1 MSENQQAENR
11 HIASVSTLTI
21 IKVVAVF
28 LGLYFLFLIRDI
40 VLLLVISV
48 ILAAAISPL
57 VEWLYTRGR
66 FPRGLTVV
74 LVYIVFI
81 SFVVLVFS
89 LLLPKLAIEVVS
101 LGNNI
106 RDIQDSQ
113 LLQSSGFHEFLSRL
127 GLSNMLQN
135 LGLTLSGLTET
146 IFQRTLGVFSG
157 IFDVISVLV
166 ISFYLVI
173 QQDGMNEFAKS
184 LAPAEYHA
192 RIGSVVSKVQNR
204 LGKWLL
210 GQLALMFSIFLMTY
224 IGLSILHIKYSL
236 VLALLAGLL
245 EIVPYVGPI
254 LSAVPAI
261 LIALL
266 QSPLVALIV
275 VALYTFIQQSENYLL
290 VPKIIGKSIGA
301 NPLVILIAL
310 LVGFKIAG
318 ILGMLIAA
326 PLVAVGAVIMED
338 YDGHRK
344 SKAQV
349 A

>member
-1 MSENQQAENR
+1 MDENHQAEKR
-11 HIASVSTLTI
+11 HITGVSTSTI

-28 LGLYFLFLIRDI
+28 LGLYVLFLIRDI
-40 VLLLVISV
+40 VLLLVISI

-57 VEWLYTRGR
+57 VEWLYARLR

-81 SFVVLVFS
+81 SFVVLIFS
-89 LLLPKLAIEVVS
+89 LLLPKLAIEMVS

-106 RDIQDSQ
+106 RDFQDAQ
-113 LLQSSGFHEFLSRL
+113 FLQSSGFHQFLSRL

-166 ISFYLVI
+166 VSFYLVI
-173 QQDGMNEFAKS
+173 QQDGMKEFAKS
-184 LAPAEYHA
+184 LAPAEYHD
-192 RIGSVVSKVQNR
+192 RIGRAVAKVQSR

-210 GQLALMFSIFLMTY
+210 GQLTLMASIFLLTY
-224 IGLSILHIKYSL
+224 IGLSILGVKYSL
-236 VLALLAGLL
+236 VLALFAGLL

-254 LSAVPAI
+254 LSAVPAV
-261 LIALL
+261 
-266 QSPLVALIV
+266 LVALIQSPLMALLV
-275 VALYTFIQQSENYLL
+275 VALYTLIQQAENYLL

-326 PLVAVGAVIMED
+326 PLVAVGTVILED
-338 YDGHRK
+338 YDSHRK
-344 SKAQV
+344 SKVEV

>member
-1 MSENQQAENR
+1 MSQNQQAENR
-11 HIASVSTLTI
+11 QIINVSTHTI
-21 IKVVAVF
+21 VKIVAVF

-40 VLLLVISV
+40 ILLVIISM

-57 VEWLYTRGR
+57 VEWLYARLR

-106 RDIQDSQ
+106 RDLQDSQ
-113 LLQSSGFHEFLSRL
+113 FLQNSVFNEFIFRL

-135 LGLTLSGLTET
+135 LGLTLSELTQT
-146 IFQRTLGVFSG
+146 LFQRTLGVFSG
-157 IFDVISVLV
+157 IFDLISVLV

-173 QQDGMNEFAKS
+173 QQDGMKEFAKS
-184 LAPAEYHA
+184 LAPSEYHA
-192 RIGSVVSKVQNR
+192 RIASMVSKVQNR

-224 IGLSILHIKYSL
+224 IGLSILQVKYSL
-236 VLALLAGLL
+236 VLALFAGLL
-245 EIVPYVGPI
+245 EIVPYIGPI
-254 LSAVPAI
+254 LSAVPAV
-261 LIALL
+261 LVALL
-266 QSPLVALIV
+266 QSPLLALIV
-275 VALYTFIQQSENYLL
+275 VALYTFVQQSENYLL

-301 NPLVILIAL
+301 NPLVVLVAL

-318 ILGMLIAA
+318 IIGMLIAA
-326 PLVAVGAVIMED
+326 PLVAVGTVVMED
-338 YDGHRK
+338 YDSHRK
-344 SKAQV
+344 SKV
-349 A
+349 EVV